1 MTTPFLVSPH
11 PLQVPFQPC
20 LFRMFQPEWSFPNTH
35 LHRVNSSTL
44 CLKTAGRVVLTLTL
58 APRVA
63 CTPSHLSV
71 HALPPS
77 GTPAPGPLS
86 RPSHL
91 PSSLLPQ
98 GLCAAQPCPE
108 CSQPRASSRDWCLP
122 VLQISASTDSPTRKA
137 RPGKEADVQSKL
149 NSAPSEHTSH
159 FVIMPSLVGI
169 FAESVSS
176 PLAGCFL
183 RAGTLRLHSL
193 LHP

>member
-1 MTTPFLVSPH
+1 MWSMVVASARWKGSVPGPTARLLHHNLRATAWVRGLGVNRPSRGFFRIVTTPFLVSPH

-20 LFRMFQPEWSFPNTH
+20 LFRMFQPEWAFPNTH

-44 CLKTAGRVVLTLTL
+44 CLKAAGRVVLTLTL

-91 PSSLLPQ
+91 PKLPPAPGPLCSSALSGMLPALSILPRLVPTYPPDFSQ
-98 GLCAAQPCPE
+98 HRLSNPE
-108 CSQPRASSRDWCLP
+108 GQ
-122 VLQISASTDSPTRKA
+122 A
-137 RPGKEADVQSKL
+137 R
-149 NSAPSEHTSH
+149 
-159 FVIMPSLVGI
+159 
-169 FAESVSS
+169 
-176 PLAGCFL
+176 
-183 RAGTLRLHSL
+183 
-193 LHP
+193 